1 MLMAHWPLPGSV
13 MSQTIQFRVLD
24 FDCPTCASTVERAL
38 SNVEGVEAV
47 EVHYTTGRVEVH
59 FDQDLAQPDTFEQ
72 TIENQGYT
80 PQPA

>member
-1 MLMAHWPLPGSV
+1 MNE
-13 MSQTIQFRVLD
+13 TTQFRVMD

-38 SNVEGVEAV
+38 SNVEGVEDV
-47 EVHYTTGRVEVH
+47 EVHYSTGRVEIHYDDNVA
-59 FDQDLAQPDTFEQ
+59 DPTTFEQ

>member
-1 MLMAHWPLPGSV
+1 
-13 MSQTIQFRVLD
+13 MSETTQFRVLD

-38 SNVEGVEAV
+38 GNVDGVHAV
-47 EVHYTTGRVEVH
+47 EVHYTTGRVEIEYDTSV
-59 FDQDLAQPDTFEQ
+59 ANPDAFVQ

>member
-1 MLMAHWPLPGSV
+1 MSETTQLRV
-13 MSQTIQFRVLD
+13 MD

-38 SNVEGVEAV
+38 SNVEGVEDV
-47 EVHYTTGRVEVH
+47 EVHYSTGRVEVH
-59 FDQDLAQPDTFEQ
+59 YDETVADIDTLAQ